1 MVTQR
6 RYSFKNVQ
14 LDAIV
19 VTGYLDGEVPHAWNK
34 VKIGNEWAIV
44 DATNNDND
52 MVNNAL
58 LNLPNKSSQKVLV
71 EDDRYVINS
80 KLSAYKASDSDAD
93 KEFYHVEKKFF
104 DQDKVATELVAQ
116 LNKNGKATLRTTYE
130 LDDTQFGI
138 IGQKVAS
145 SIQSEKLQGFYWMG
159 VIYLTTEGK

>member
-1 MVTQR
+1 
-6 RYSFKNVQ
+6 
-14 LDAIV
+14 
-19 VTGYLDGEVPHAWNK
+19 
-34 VKIGNEWAIV
+34 
-44 DATNNDND
+44 